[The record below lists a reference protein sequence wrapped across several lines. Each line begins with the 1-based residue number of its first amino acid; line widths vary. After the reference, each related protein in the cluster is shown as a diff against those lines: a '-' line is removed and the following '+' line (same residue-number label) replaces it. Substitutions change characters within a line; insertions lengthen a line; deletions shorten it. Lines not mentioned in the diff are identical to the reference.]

1 MRTAVIFIFALLASA
16 CAGLPVHQQVALVA
30 NVLSVSKVIADLG
43 AGQREYMEVEVLGY
57 GPDREKAREDG
68 FRTAVIQSV
77 GSVVVSQTQSTN
89 SQLVRNEIV
98 TYSSGFV
105 DRHEVLSE
113 KNMGSEVELR
123 MRVWVAESRIARR
136 LLAHSSTAGQIDGS
150 SLSLR
155 LDGVLNE
162 RAQGDR
168 LLETVLAD
176 FPKRAF
182 DITLG
187 NHRVTLNERRE
198 VTLEIP
204 FEVRWSYDYLISLY
218 EALRVTHIEPE
229 ACWRC
234 LWLGPQAE
242 TEAQRQRR
250 WTQSSFMLRVKPP
263 QNAVKRWT
271 GNLVFDDN
279 LKIQAMHKTFVKSL
293 PKVRLV
299 INNAKGEVSFDQCYS
314 YSQLDSQ
321 YIWSGHPNRYM
332 FRFSGELRSA
342 SIDGDNVVAGV
353 IPVRLKDDPAETIR
367 GFDRVTMTVV
377 TKDQCR
383 SWQRGI

>member
-1 MRTAVIFIFALLASA
+1 MRIAIVLVYSLLLVA
-16 CAGLPVHQQVALVA
+16 CAGLPAHQQVALVA

-43 AGQREYMEVEVLGY
+43 AGKREYMEVDVLGY

-77 GSVVVSQTQSTN
+77 GSVVVTQTQSTN
-89 SQLVRNEIV
+89 QRLVRNEII

-136 LLAHSSTAGQIDGS
+136 LLANSSTAGQIDGK
-150 SLSLR
+150 SLGLR

-182 DITLG
+182 DIKLG
-187 NHRVTLNERRE
+187 NHRVILDKRRE

-204 FEVRWSYDYLISLY
+204 FEVKWSYDYLISLY
-218 EALRVTHIEPE
+218 EALRVSHIEPE
-229 ACWRC
+229 VCWRC
-234 LWLGPQAE
+234 VWLGPQAE

-250 WTQSSFMLRVKPP
+250 LTQSSFMLRVKPP

-271 GNLVFDDN
+271 GHLVFDDD
-279 LKIQAMHKTFVKSL
+279 LKIRAMHKTFIESR
-293 PKVRLV
+293 PHVRL
-299 INNAKGEVSFDQCYS
+299 IIKNAKGEVSFDHCYS
-314 YSQLDSQ
+314 YTQFDRQ
-321 YIWSGHPNRYM
+321 YVASHHPSMYM
-332 FRFSGELRSA
+332 FRFSSEFKRA
-342 SIDGDNVVAGV
+342 SIDADNTVVGV
-353 IPVRLKDDPAETIR
+353 IPIKLKGDPAEEIR
-367 GFDRVTMTVV
+367 NFDQVAITVV
-377 TKDQCR
+377 KRDQCR
-383 SWQRGI
+383 RG

>member
-1 MRTAVIFIFALLASA
+1 MRIAIVLVSSLLLVA
-16 CAGLPVHQQVALVA
+16 CAGLPAHQQVALVA
-30 NVLSVSKVIADLG
+30 NVLSVSKVVADLG
-43 AGQREYMEVEVLGY
+43 AGKREYMEVDVLGY

-77 GSVVVSQTQSTN
+77 GSVVVTQTQSTN
-89 SQLVRNEIV
+89 QRLVRNEII

-136 LLAHSSTAGQIDGS
+136 LLANSSTAGQIDGK
-150 SLSLR
+150 SLGLR

-182 DITLG
+182 DIKLG
-187 NHRVTLNERRE
+187 NHRVVLDKRRE

-204 FEVRWSYDYLISLY
+204 FEVKWSYEYLISLY
-218 EALRVTHIEPE
+218 EALRVSHIAPE
-229 ACWRC
+229 VCWRC
-234 LWLGPQAE
+234 VWLGPQAE

-250 WTQSSFMLRVKPP
+250 LTQSSFMLRVKPP

-271 GNLVFDDN
+271 GHLVFDDD
-279 LKIQAMHKTFVKSL
+279 LKIRAMHKTFIESR
-293 PKVRLV
+293 PHVRL
-299 INNAKGEVSFDQCYS
+299 IIKNAKGEVSFDHCYS
-314 YSQLDSQ
+314 YTQFDRQ
-321 YIWSGHPNRYM
+321 YVASHHPSMYM
-332 FRFSGELRSA
+332 FRFSSEFKRA
-342 SIDGDNVVAGV
+342 SIDADNTVVGV
-353 IPVRLKDDPAETIR
+353 IPIKLKGDPAEEIR
-367 GFDRVTMTVV
+367 KFDQVAITVV
-377 TKDQCR
+377 TRDQCR
-383 SWQRGI
+383 RW